1 MEGTPSLAG
10 PEVQVCSFLSSLSG
24 VDPEGLTEPE
34 RIAAVSALEALKG
47 AAAAAQ
53 ARLTAAAVV
62 DRETL
67 GEDSRSVRADIAL
80 ARKCSPTLADQHV
93 GVAKALVKEMP
104 ETMAALT
111 SGELSERR
119 AGILVRETACLSA
132 EHRAEVDKQLAPTM
146 TSLGDK
152 ALAGAARRAGAAL
165 DAESLAERNRRAVAS
180 RRMSVR
186 PAVDGMAWLS
196 ILGPMKDVI
205 GAHVALTAEEKRR
218 HIIDPTLSPQA
229 WAAAAAEADSRGK
242 GAWLAD
248 RALELLSGRAKDQPQ
263 PVEVNL
269 VMTDKVLLPAAFG
282 GQAPAD
288 DVAVIPGWG
297 PISGEAAR
305 AHIADLLNHRTA
317 AKDASTGGDDA
328 GAARDDGAFVWLR
341 RLFTDPSGRDLVA
354 LDSTRRRFHGGLR
367 KFLQLRDPT
376 CRVPW
381 CDAPAI
387 EADHVHPVHDG
398 GTTTGAN
405 AGGLCKRHNQIKEEV
420 GWYFTVRSTGLDG
433 TRPHGI
439 RIQTPTGRVHDS
451 TAPPILGEGWSSPE
465 RIPDEWMDDVHL
477 QDLPLPEDPWG
488 GWIPDP
494 PDDWFYLHAELVA

>member
-1 MEGTPSLAG
+1 MEGTPFSAG
-10 PEVQVCSFLSSLSG
+10 PEVQVRSFLSSLAT
-24 VDPEGLTEPE
+24 VDPAGLTEAE
-34 RIAAVSALEALKG
+34 RAEVVAALEALKG
-47 AAAAAQ
+47 GAAAAQ
-53 ARLTAAAVV
+53 ARVTAAAVV
-62 DRETL
+62 DREAL
-67 GEDSRSVRADIAL
+67 GEDSRSVRADLAL
-80 ARKCSPTLADQHV
+80 ARRCSPTLADQHV
-93 GVAKALVKEMP
+93 GVAKALVGEMP

-111 SGELSERR
+111 RGELSEKR
-119 AGILVRETACLSA
+119 AGILVRETACLSR
-132 EHRAEVDKQLAPTM
+132 EHRAEVDRRLAATM

-152 ALAGAARRAGAAL
+152 ALAGAARRVGAEL

-186 PAVDGMAWLS
+186 PAPDGMAWLS
-196 ILGPMKDVI
+196 ILGPMKDII
-205 GAHVALTAEEKRR
+205 GAHVALLAEEGRR
-218 HIIDPTLSPQA
+218 HVIDPDLPADQWDA
-229 WAAAAAEADSRGK
+229 AVAAAKADTRGK

-248 RALELLSGRAKDQPQ
+248 RALELLSGRAKGQPQ

-269 VMTDKVLLPAAFG
+269 VMTDTVLLPAAFG

-297 PISGEAAR
+297 VMPGAEAR
-305 AHIADLLNHRTA
+305 AHIAALLDRSDIDPTSGA
-317 AKDASTGGDDA
+317 GTTGDT
-328 GAARDDGAFVWLR
+328 GAFVWLR
-341 RLFTDPSGRDLVA
+341 RLFTDPTGRDLVA
-354 LDSTRRRFHGGLR
+354 LDSSRRRFQGGLR
-367 KFLQLRDPT
+367 KFVELRDPT

-387 EADHVHPVHDG
+387 ETDHVHAVHDG
-398 GTTTGAN
+398 GDTTGAN
-405 AGGLCKRHNQIKEEV
+405 AGGLCKRHNLVKEEV

-451 TAPPILGEGWSSPE
+451 TAPPILGQGWIAPE
-465 RIPDEWMDDVHL
+465 TVPDDWTNDVHL

-494 PDDWFYLHAELVA
+494 PEDWFPQDTELQVA

>member
-1 MEGTPSLAG
+1 M
-10 PEVQVCSFLSSLSG
+10 
-24 VDPEGLTEPE
+24 TEPE
-34 RIAAVSALEALKG
+34 RVAAVSALEALKG

-62 DRETL
+62 DREAL

-93 GVAKALVKEMP
+93 GVAKALVSEMP

-111 SGELSERR
+111 RGELSERR

-132 EHRAEVDKQLAPTM
+132 EHRAEVDKQLAATM

-205 GAHVALTAEEKRR
+205 GAHVALTAEEARR
-218 HIIDPTLSPQA
+218 HVIDPTLSPQA
-229 WAAAAAEADSRGK
+229 WAAAAAAAEADTRGK

-269 VMTDKVLLPAAFG
+269 VMTDKVLLPAAFD
-282 GQAPAD
+282 GQTPDD

-297 PISGEAAR
+297 PIPGEEAR
-305 AHIADLLNHRTA
+305 THIADLLDSQTQ
-317 AKDASTGGDDA
+317 T
-328 GAARDDGAFVWLR
+328 WIR
-341 RLFTDPSGRDLVA
+341 RLFTDPTGRDLVA
-354 LDSTRRRFHGGLR
+354 LDSQRRRFQGGLR

-387 EADHVHPVHDG
+387 EGDHVQPVHDG
-398 GTTTGAN
+398 GGTTGAN

-420 GWYFTVRSTGLDG
+420 GWYFAVRSTGLDG
-433 TRPHGI
+433 TGPHGI

-451 TAPPILGEGWSSPE
+451 TAPPILGEGWIAPSLEDEPV
-465 RIPDEWMDDVHL
+465 PDAWMLDAEIHEM
-477 QDLPLPEDPWG
+477 PLPEDPWG

-494 PDDWFYLHAELVA
+494 PDDFGLNAENPWAA